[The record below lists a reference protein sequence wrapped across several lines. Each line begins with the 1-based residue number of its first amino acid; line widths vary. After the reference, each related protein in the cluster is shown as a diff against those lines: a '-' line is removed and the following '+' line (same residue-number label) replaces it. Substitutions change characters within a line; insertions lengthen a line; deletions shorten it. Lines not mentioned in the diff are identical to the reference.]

1 VSRLSL
7 NKRLLIHKIRWYHNL
22 RLLELS
28 SSLTVA
34 GAYVRNRLRLIFLVL
49 SLFLLLLER
58 SSVVYSCG
66 YNSDDGKSA
75 SQFMVSDEALGS
87 SEVATSAMGERTSSV
102 SASIEATFILA
113 SPSLVV
119 SVFVRS
125 PPWLLMIF
133 SKLRSCVFP

>member
-7 NKRLLIHKIRWYHNL
+7 NKRLLIHKMRWYHNL

-34 GAYVRNRLRLIFLVL
+34 CAYVRNRLRLIFLVL
-49 SLFLLLLER
+49 SLFLLLFER
-58 SSVVYSCG
+58 FSVVNSCG
-66 YNSDDGKSA
+66 YDSDDGKSA
-75 SQFMVSDEALGS
+75 SHFMVSDEALGS
-87 SEVATSAMGERTSSV
+87 SEVATSAMGGRASSV
-102 SASIEATFILA
+102 SASIEATFIVA

-125 PPWLLMIF
+125 PPWLMIF
-133 SKLRSCVFP
+133 SELRSCVFP